1 MNERDIVARTRAFI
15 QTSFL
20 QMRPGFPIGDS
31 DPLFANGIIDSM
43 GALELLAFLEREFG
57 IVVADDESTEQN
69 IGTLADIARFV
80 ASKRSDGKPV

>member
-1 MNERDIVARTRAFI
+1 MNEESIVARTRAYI

-20 QMRPGFPIGDS
+20 QARPGFALGDT

-43 GALELLAFLEREFG
+43 GALELLAFLEHEFG
-57 IVVADDESTEQN
+57 IVVADDDVTEQN

-80 ASKRSDGKPV
+80 ASKRSNGGPA